1 VKNYLEKNMKNK
13 VEKITAKRYPGDK
26 IQKYKTEFN
35 GLIMCDMQFYFQAPC
50 NDVLKT
56 DFYC

>member
-1 VKNYLEKNMKNK
+1 MKNK
-13 VEKITAKRYPGDK
+13 VEKITAKRYPEDK
-26 IQKYKTEFN
+26 VQKCKSECN
-35 GLIMCDMQFYFQAPC
+35 KQIMCDLMFYSQSPC

>member
-1 VKNYLEKNMKNK
+1 MKNK